1 MMYYNQYSNMLAQ
14 CYMLQQQMN
23 SNIRVLHAVPNAPA
37 VDVYAN
43 DNIIIKNL
51 PYKELSSYIPVP
63 TGNYNIKV
71 YPTGTKTNPVI
82 DESVYIPEKSFYTI
96 AAIGELPDISLYPVQ
111 EPTSANKSGLS
122 CVRFIH
128 LSPNAPAVDIKLPD
142 DSIVFSNMPYKG
154 IANYTCVPSGTYTF
168 RVTPTGTNDVVLT
181 VPNVKLNPNTFYTI
195 YAVGLVGETPKL
207 DALLVTEQR

>member
-1 MMYYNQYSNMLAQ
+1 MYYNPYANMLAQ

-51 PYKELSSYIPVP
+51 PYKEVSSYIPVP
-63 TGNYNIKV
+63 SGNINIKI
-71 YPTGTKTNPVI
+71 YPTGSTTNPVI
-82 DESVYIPEKSFYTI
+82 DTNVYIPERSFYTI

-111 EPTSANKSGLS
+111 EPSSANKSGLS

-142 DSIVFSNMPYKG
+142 GTIVFSNVPFKS

-168 RVTPTGTNDVVLT
+168 RVTPAGTNDVVLT
-181 VPNVKLNPNTFYTI
+181 IPDVKLNPNTFYTV
-195 YAVGLVGETPKL
+195 YAVGLVGETPNL
-207 DALLVTEQR
+207 EALLASEPR

>member
-1 MMYYNQYSNMLAQ
+1 MYYNPYANMLAQ
-14 CYMLQQQMN
+14 CYMLQHQMN
-23 SNIRVLHAVPNAPA
+23 SSIRVLHAVPNAPA

-51 PYKELSSYIPVP
+51 PYKEVSSYIPVP
-63 TGNYNIKV
+63 SGNYNIKV
-71 YPTGTKTNPVI
+71 YPTGSTTNPVI
-82 DESVYIPEKSFYTI
+82 DTSVYIPEKSFYTI

-111 EPTSANKSGLS
+111 EPSSANKSGLS

-142 DSIVFSNMPYKG
+142 GTIVFSNVPFKS

-168 RVTPTGTNDVVLT
+168 RVTPAGTNDVVLT
-181 VPNVKLNPNTFYTI
+181 IPDVNLNPNTFYTV
-195 YAVGLVGETPKL
+195 YAVGLVGEIPNL
-207 DALLVTEQR
+207 EALLVSEPR